1 MTHTRKGS
9 GIKKAKKSKSDT
21 MLYVK
26 PSVLPNSG
34 KGLFTKAPIKR
45 GKDVIEYKGEI
56 IPWSECLER
65 EEKGQGGYF
74 MYVTSKHCID
84 ARPTKENMARYAN
97 DAKGFTKSEG
107 VRNNSFY
114 EMRGKRVFI
123 VARKNI
129 PEGSEIL
136 VGYGK
141 EYWDTMKVQLKK
153 NKKVANLPKQAK
165 KKRAA

>member
-1 MTHTRKGS
+1 MAGKRFQS
-9 GIKKAKKSKSDT
+9 GTKKAKKRT
-21 MLYVK
+21 TENMLYIK
-26 PSVLPNSG
+26 PSDLPNSG

-65 EEKGQGGYF
+65 EEKGKGGYF
-74 MYVTSKHCID
+74 MYVSSKYCID
-84 ARPTKENMARYAN
+84 ARPTKEHMARYAN
-97 DAKGFTKSEG
+97 DAKGFTKKEG
-107 VRNNSFY
+107 VKNNSFY

-153 NKKVANLPKQAK
+153 NRKVSNLAK
-165 KKRAA
+165 PSKKRTA